1 MTNMNDNIKDENFYV
16 EKYQDNSLI
25 NFNEIDED
33 LWTNFVVYYKKVH
46 NLDLPMKLSDLRA
59 LNDLALNNVF
69 DDYVSTSLQ
78 LIIMNIMNIFYK
90 SIKKFEKSMDN
101 LDEKSTFVIMDKL
114 SSQIKIL
121 NDLYQRIKANK
132 QNKEDEFNF
141 KEL

>member
-1 MTNMNDNIKDENFYV
+1 MDDDIKDENFYV
-16 EKYQDNSLI
+16 DKYQNNNLI

-33 LWTNFVVYYKKVH
+33 LWMNFVIYYKKVH

-90 SIKKFEKSMDN
+90 SIKKFEKSMNN

-121 NDLYQRIKANK
+121 SDLYQRIKANK
-132 QNKEDEFNF
+132 QNKEDEFNL

>member
-1 MTNMNDNIKDENFYV
+1 MTNMNEDMKDESFYV
-16 EKYQDNSLI
+16 DKYQNNNLI

-33 LWTNFVVYYKKVH
+33 LWTNFVIYYKKVH

-90 SIKKFEKSMDN
+90 SIKKFEKSMNN

-121 NDLYQRIKANK
+121 SDLYQRIKANK